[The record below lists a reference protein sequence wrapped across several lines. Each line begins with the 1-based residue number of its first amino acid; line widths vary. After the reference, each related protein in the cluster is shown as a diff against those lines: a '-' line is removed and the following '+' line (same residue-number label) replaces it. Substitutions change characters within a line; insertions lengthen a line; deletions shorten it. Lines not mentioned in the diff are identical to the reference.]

1 MHQITVWMRAPY
13 LSLLTTQ
20 YKIHICILPFE
31 SRLQWLE
38 ISSGPLDIIGYL
50 VEEVLKVWHQ
60 FWLIM
65 SDLHPQGFH
74 CRSTAVQN
82 IKMHVML
89 AIWKNTSIY
98 IVNLTYILACIRS
111 IFRSRKSSESL
122 GVYGVPIRSPPM
134 TANWY
139 RLIYFCNF

>member
-1 MHQITVWMRAPY
+1 MIHTVWMTALY

-20 YKIHICILPFE
+20 YIDICILPFE

-98 IVNLTYILACIRS
+98 IVNLTYILACISS

-122 GVYGVPIRSPPM
+122 GVYT
-134 TANWY
+134 TANY
-139 RLIYFCNF
+139 SSIGYYIYAIFRQEKP